1 MRRHL
6 PGQADD
12 RDRIHQRVGEAG
24 YRVGGTRA
32 ARHQH
37 HPDPPGRSGIAFG
50 GMDRAPLLTHQ
61 DVAQRILLE
70 QRIVDREDRAAGIA
84 EYDIDALI
92 DERLDDDIS
101 STDRL
106 GRHDTLLNRNNGK
119 SSPAVRPQG
128 AGPGSGT
135 LVSYVRPV
143 NRKWAIK

>member
-1 MRRHL
+1 MRPHL
-6 PGQADD
+6 PGQAHDP
-12 RDRIHQRVGEAG
+12 DRIHQRVGEAG

-50 GMDRAPLLTHQ
+50 GVDGAPLLAYQ
-61 DVAQRILLE
+61 DVSQRILLE
-70 QRIVDREDRAAGIA
+70 QRIVDRQDRAAGIA

-106 GRHDTLLNRNNGK
+106 GRHDILPLVYNGK
-119 SSPAVRPQG
+119 SSPTVRPE

-135 LVSYVRPV
+135 LVRYVGPA
-143 NRKWAIK
+143 NRK

>member
-1 MRRHL
+1 
-6 PGQADD
+6 
-12 RDRIHQRVGEAG
+12 
-24 YRVGGTRA
+24 

-37 HPDPPGRSGIAFG
+37 HPDPPGRAGIAFG
-50 GMDRAPLLTHQ
+50 GMDRAALLAHQ

-70 QRIVDREDRAAGIA
+70 QRIVNRQDRAAGIA

-106 GRHDTLLNRNNGK
+106 GRHDILLLRYNGK
-119 SSPAVRPQG
+119 SSPAVRSA

-143 NRKWAIK
+143 NRN